1 MKNLESKVSGIV
13 LNDVD
18 LLSIWR
24 TLTGALFLPLIN
36 PEVLNILK
44 SYLKKQIHIIGQ
56 KDPIKTNKFSDFYSY
71 LRKFY
76 FSENSPFN
84 LGNYDFYNAIIF

>member
-36 PEVLNILK
+36 PEVLHILK
-44 SYLKKQIHIIGQ
+44 SYLKNKLKLLVKKIQLKQ
-56 KDPIKTNKFSDFYSY
+56 KSFRF
-71 LRKFY
+71 LF
-76 FSENSPFN
+76 
-84 LGNYDFYNAIIF
+84 IFTKILFF